1 MLICDHLK
9 IIIYTSLFLL
19 EFPRPPLKVSL
30 NTQNATPALY
40 MKSRQHANVVH
51 FTEVNFRFST
61 VHLQLRCF
69 FTLWRHFEPEL
80 FRDLAMMCMKSR
92 MELSDLGELSWMNIQ
107 VVLMDSIVILW
118 TIDLQNPPIRTAT
131 NIQYIKRIPKT
142 TAISTHIYP
151 PHCLLLS

>member
-9 IIIYTSLFLL
+9 IKIYTSLFLP
-19 EFPRPPLKVSL
+19 EVPRPPLKVSV
-30 NTQNATPALY
+30 NTQNATPSLY
-40 MKSRQHANVVH
+40 MKSRQHAKEVKC
-51 FTEVNFRFST
+51 TEVNFRFST
-61 VHLQLRCF
+61 VHLPLRCF

-80 FRDLAMMCMKSR
+80 FRDLAMMCMKLR
-92 MELSDLGELSWMNIQ
+92 MELGELASM
-107 VVLMDSIVILW
+107 VILR

-131 NIQYIKRIPKT
+131 NIRYTKRIPKT